1 MHEQWIPG
9 PFLRFFGWAWVR
21 GYLCSCLCIVCSN
34 VSEALMLALDLCV
47 WFCSCLWIVSVFK
60 ALMLALDLCV
70 WFCSCPCSY
79 SVFKC
84 LRSSDYPANS
94 STPCSP
100 FFNAKAW
107 PVINWPLHV
116 DCGIT
121 LWAYLSVHLVQ
132 DSHKRL
138 SSTEKTTIPRA
149 PSHVITHYHYV
160 CVTERYTETLYMK
173 KMADL
178 VAVYKFI

>member
-1 MHEQWIPG
+1 MFEKLRLPRQQQYTVLS
-9 PFLRFFGWAWVR
+9 FLQCKGMASHKLTSSR
-21 GYLCSCLCIVCSN
+21 G
-34 VSEALMLALDLCV
+34 
-47 WFCSCLWIVSVFK
+47 
-60 ALMLALDLCV
+60 
-70 WFCSCPCSY
+70 
-79 SVFKC
+79 
-84 LRSSDYPANS
+84 LR
-94 STPCSP
+94 
-100 FFNAKAW
+100 
-107 PVINWPLHV
+107 
-116 DCGIT
+116 IT
-121 LWAYLSVHLVQ
+121 LWAYLSVDLVQ